1 MSQQLLPTMEELPK
15 MEHRAVTATAYQT
28 NMLRRKSSVESVQGA
43 SFGMASSRHLNQDS
57 VRDVREHEIIF
68 FPFKPKVV
76 IETSDEVSIIKT

>member
-1 MSQQLLPTMEELPK
+1 
-15 MEHRAVTATAYQT
+15 
-28 NMLRRKSSVESVQGA
+28 
-43 SFGMASSRHLNQDS
+43 MASSRHLNQDS